1 MLTMRPLRN
10 GTWAAFL
17 VLKGLQV
24 NKNLKQHKGQKKQSA
39 YVSTQN
45 ILYPPLSHLG
55 TLLESRGKRTEQIGS
70 YFTPH
75 VFSAEATFKSLE
87 RVIEELGRF
96 EVFAVCLVF
105 LCCFLSESERQRQKE
120 KPTFPPP
127 VVFYQR
133 AALHRPLE
141 LRRLSSQAQTAGV
154 MRASRRG
161 KEFQQRCQSAV
172 L

>member
-1 MLTMRPLRN
+1 MLHRLVELLSTRQERAESPLE
-10 GTWAAFL
+10 GCEWSSMLEAL
-17 VLKGLQV
+17 
-24 NKNLKQHKGQKKQSA
+24 
-39 YVSTQN
+39 
-45 ILYPPLSHLG
+45 LS
-55 TLLESRGKRTEQIGS
+55 E
-70 YFTPH
+70 
-75 VFSAEATFKSLE
+75 SLE

-161 KEFQQRCQSAV
+161 KEFQQRCQSNI